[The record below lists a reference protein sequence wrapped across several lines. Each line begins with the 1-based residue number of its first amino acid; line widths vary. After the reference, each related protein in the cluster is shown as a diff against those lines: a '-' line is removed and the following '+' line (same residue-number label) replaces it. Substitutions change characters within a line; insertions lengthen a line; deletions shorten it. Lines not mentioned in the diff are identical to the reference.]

1 MLSQLNVAGFPI
13 LKVEAQGGRGTEMST
28 IAEAA
33 EAAAAVPVAAAVVEG
48 LIETDTGIAVR
59 KVIIA
64 AAAVEASVAVPV
76 GAAALHESEVAAGKL
91 RTGLSVGLMREKS
104 PHMRKGIVLHQGV
117 EAHLWVEV
125 LLLVLSLQYTRT
137 HLEEGGVYLLISELQ
152 AEVAAVLQSLA
163 PAAALQIQ
171 MINLIVLAQLGLLKQ
186 KNLCFTW

>member
-48 LIETDTGIAVR
+48 LIETDTGIVR
-59 KVIIA
+59 RVIIA

-76 GAAALHESEVAAGKL
+76 GAAALRESEVAAGKL
-91 RTGLSVGLMREKS
+91 RKGLSVGLMREKS
-104 PHMRKGIVLHQGV
+104 PHMQKGIVFHQGV

-137 HLEEGGVYLLISELQ
+137 HLKEGGVHLLISELQ

-163 PAAALQIQ
+163 PVAALQTQ